1 MKRNALPK
9 ALHRYFWDVDAKRLN
24 IRKYRQFVIE
34 RILEFGDE
42 KAIRWVRRTFGDDA
56 IRQVVCQSRRISK
69 RTANF
74 WCLLLNIPK
83 GKVACLSKRSHNP
96 LKDFWSD

>member
-1 MKRNALPK
+1 MRRNALPK

-56 IRQVVCQSRRISK
+56 IRQVVCRSRRISK

-83 GKVACLSKRSHNP
+83 EKVACLSKRSRNL
-96 LKDFWSD
+96 LKDLWSD

>member
-24 IRKYRQFVIE
+24 IRKYRQFIIE

-42 KAIRWVRRTFGDDA
+42 KAIRWV
-56 IRQVVCQSRRISK
+56 
-69 RTANF
+69 
-74 WCLLLNIPK
+74 
-83 GKVACLSKRSHNP
+83 
-96 LKDFWSD
+96 

>member
-1 MKRNALPK
+1 MKRNTLPR

-24 IRKYRQFVIE
+24 IRKYRQFIIE

-42 KAIRWVRRTFGDDA
+42 KAIRWVRRTFGDDT
-56 IRQVVCQSRRISK
+56 IRQVVCQSRRIFK

-83 GKVACLSKRSHNP
+83 GKVTCLSKRSHNP
-96 LKDFWSD
+96 LKDF

>member
-1 MKRNALPK
+1 MKRNTLPK
-9 ALHRYFWDVDAKRLN
+9 ALHRYFWDVDAKQLN

-42 KAIRWVRRTFGDDA
+42 RAIRWVRRAFGDDA

-83 GKVACLSKRSHNP
+83 EKVACLFKRSRNP
-96 LKDFWSD
+96 LKNFWFD